1 MEGKDFISFYYH
13 NEFINPKLTMKEAK
27 KMIKDITGIDGNNLR
42 FKLSFE
48 FSSHYS
54 DERLFWNDAKIE
66 IYDITKYKAK
76 LTRRI
81 YERNITLDLNKKI
94 EELKKSVSEQ
104 TKVPIER
111 LEFKLNNKIFEN
123 YKILKE
129 RKFIQK

>member
-42 FKLSFE
+42 FKLSFQ
-48 FSSHYS
+48 FSSHHS

-66 IYDITKYKAK
+66 IYDITKYRAK

-81 YERNITLDLNKKI
+81 YEKDITLDLNKKI
-94 EELKKSVSEQ
+94 
-104 TKVPIER
+104 
-111 LEFKLNNKIFEN
+111 
-123 YKILKE
+123 
-129 RKFIQK
+129 